1 MADKELFS
9 KKTGIVLVVT
19 NEKHNLQM
27 LYESLSKQTYKNFI
41 IYFVDNNSS
50 DGSVDFSKDLNTKF
64 EFDIRYILLN
74 ENSGDAKGNSI
85 GADQAVKDGC
95 DYVFILN
102 NDTELDPSC
111 IEELIKL
118 SESDEK
124 IGVTGPIFFYWTKEK
139 TRNQIQIYGAHVN
152 HRTQVQ
158 EKIAEKKIF
167 EESKLPYVLECDYP
181 IGGAL
186 FIKREVIEKLGTL
199 FDDRYFMYNNEID
212 FSYRLKKLGYKSFA
226 TLKAKVWHN
235 HNWVRTNKF
244 GYYREYYLI
253 ERNKFLYC
261 YKFKFPGQLVK
272 MLFIDIIKFPWR
284 LKWFMQVCDFKLG
297 MVYLR
302 GMLDGIRNKQGKPKF
317 SFFAK

>member
-1 MADKELFS
+1 MADKGIFS

-50 DGSVDFSKDLNTKF
+50 DGSVDFSKDLNKNF
-64 EFDIRYILLN
+64 GFDIRYLLLK

-102 NDTELDPSC
+102 NDTELDPVC
-111 IEELIKL
+111 IEELLKL

-139 TRNQIQIYGAHVN
+139 TKNKIQIYGAHVN
-152 HRTQVQ
+152 YRTQVR
-158 EKIAEKKIF
+158 ETVAETKIF
-167 EESKLPYVLECDYP
+167 EETDLPDVLECDYP

-186 FIKREVIEKLGTL
+186 YIKREVIEKLGTL

-212 FSYRLKKLGYKSFA
+212 FSYRLKKLGYKAFA
-226 TLKAKVWHN
+226 TIKAKVWHN
-235 HNWVRTNKF
+235 HNWIRTNKS
-244 GYYREYYLI
+244 GYYREYYLM

-261 YKFKFPGQLVK
+261 HKFGFTGQLLK
-272 MLFIDIIKFPWR
+272 MLSEDIIKFPWR
-284 LKWFMQVCDFKLG
+284 LRWFMKVCDFKLG
-297 MVYLR
+297 MIYLR
-302 GMLDGIRNKQGKPKF
+302 GMLDGVLNKQGKPKF